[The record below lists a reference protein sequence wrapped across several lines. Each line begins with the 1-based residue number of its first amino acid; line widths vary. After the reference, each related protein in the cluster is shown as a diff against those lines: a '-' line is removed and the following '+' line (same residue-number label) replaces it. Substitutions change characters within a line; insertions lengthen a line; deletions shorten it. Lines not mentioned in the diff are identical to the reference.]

1 MSFDKFQRT
10 LLIDCQ
16 INPAKLLVL
25 GFSGG
30 PDSLALLHALKNL
43 GARVIVAHFDHSLRP
58 ESADEAD
65 KAGTTAKT
73 YGFPF
78 FSERSDV
85 ATYADQQSMSLEEA
99 ARELRYAF
107 LFRVA
112 KEQGAQAVAVAHNA
126 DDQTETVLM
135 HLLRGAGSRGLRG
148 MSHRLLPNPW
158 SQTIPLVRPLLGIW
172 RDGIEEYCQANRLQP
187 LVDQSNFDTTYF
199 RNRLRHELLPNLEGV
214 SPGFKRR
221 LNQTA
226 DLIGTEVELIHSLG
240 SEAWERCLRQQGADY
255 IQLDRES
262 FLAEPL
268 ALQRVLIHRAA
279 EELRP
284 GLRDLEYKAVESAL
298 EMAQQKMSTPQDWTS
313 GLCFLTEGNRLWIAD
328 WEAELPVVWPQA
340 PENEIH
346 IEAPGGID
354 LSLGWRLELSEDG
367 NSQDATQNSDP
378 FQAWLDQDRVGE
390 ELILRRRQ
398 PGDRFQPLGMEKGS
412 QKLADFMINEKL
424 PRRAR
429 DAWPLLCKGNEIIWV
444 PGYRLA
450 HPARLRTDSRLAL
463 HVQLWQSDGRSR

>member
-1 MSFDKFQRT
+1 VTFDKFQRT

-16 INPAKLLVL
+16 IDMGKPLVL

-43 GARVIVAHFDHSLRP
+43 RVKIIVVHFDHSLRS
-58 ESADEAD
+58 ESAEEALR
-65 KAGTTAKT
+65 AGRIAKT
-73 YGFPF
+73 YGYPF
-78 FSERSDV
+78 FSERGDV
-85 ATYADQQSMSLEEA
+85 TTYADQQSMSVEEA
-99 ARELRYAF
+99 ARVLRYAF

-112 KEQGAQAVAVAHNA
+112 QKQGAQAVAVAHNA
-126 DDQTETVLM
+126 DDQAETLLM

-148 MSHRLLPNPW
+148 MSPRLVPNPW
-158 SQTIPLVRPLLGIW
+158 SQTIPLVRPLLVIW
-172 RDGIEEYCQANRLQP
+172 RREIEEYCQVNGLQP
-187 LVDQSNFDTTYF
+187 LMDRTNFDTTYF
-199 RNRLRHELLPNLEGV
+199 RNLLRHELLPNLEGV

-240 SEAWERCLRQQGADY
+240 KEAWKHCLRLRGTDY
-255 IQLDRES
+255 IQLDRAS

-268 ALQRVLIHRAA
+268 AMQRVLIHRAA

-284 GLRDLEYKAVESAL
+284 GLRDLEYKAVVSAL
-298 EMAQQKMSTPQDWTS
+298 ELAHQKMSTPQDWTS
-313 GLCFLTEGNRLWIAD
+313 GLCVLTEGNRFWIAD
-328 WEAELPVVWPQA
+328 WEAELPVDWPQA

-346 IEAPGGID
+346 IEVPGGFD
-354 LSLGWRLELSEDG
+354 LNRGWRLELTEDG
-367 NSQDATQNSDP
+367 NPQAATQNQDP

-398 PGDRFQPLGMEKGS
+398 PGDRFQPLGMENGM
-412 QKLADFMINEKL
+412 QKLAEFMINEKL

-429 DAWPLLCKGNEIIWV
+429 ETWPLLCKGNEIVWV
-444 PGYRLA
+444 PGYRLGN
-450 HPARLRTDSRLAL
+450 PYRLRTDNRQAL
-463 HVQLWQSDGRSR
+463 HVHLWHSDGRSR